1 MLKQNWCFTGTDER
15 GINMLEKKMLQQ
27 VMNESL
33 FGFRDIISL
42 DDFFF
47 FSLFYIC
54 VFASS
59 IVKSEHSVW
68 PWLTHMTVTW
78 SPVDRG
84 ASGILDVQSVCD
96 PRVFLFDGCLLF
108 PWPLSSTHLHVPLS
122 LPTTLFQ
129 PSSWPKGEIKP
140 ALFID
145 FFSKKEKKKFYLASP
160 VSRPPHWVIHT
171 VNSPGYFGSSP
182 QRLLFK
188 RHQHFPFISPTV
200 GSVLGRGSLFSISLW
215 SFQWS
220 VTYTCRKKKNL
231 ACY

>member
-68 PWLTHMTVTW
+68 PWLSHMTVTW

-84 ASGILDVQSVCD
+84 ASGVLDVQSVCD

-140 ALFID
+140 LLFID
-145 FFSKKEKKKFYLASP
+145 FFSKKEKKKIL
-160 VSRPPHWVIHT
+160 
-171 VNSPGYFGSSP
+171 FGFTCFSSP
-182 QRLLFK
+182 PLGYTHSKQSRLFWELSAEAAV
-188 RHQHFPFISPTV
+188 QTSPTFPFH
-200 GSVLGRGSLFSISLW
+200 FSHSGQC
-215 SFQWS
+215 F
-220 VTYTCRKKKNL
+220 RKGVPIL
-231 ACY
+231 Y